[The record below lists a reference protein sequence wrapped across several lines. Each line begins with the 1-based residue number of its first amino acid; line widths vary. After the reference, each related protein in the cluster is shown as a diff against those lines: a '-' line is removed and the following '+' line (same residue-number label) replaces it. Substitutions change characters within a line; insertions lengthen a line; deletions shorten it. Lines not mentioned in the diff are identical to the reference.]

1 MELKGG
7 DEVKRDMDVVRQII
21 KKIAEHNEPALT
33 NEKIE
38 FDREVSLDEL
48 VYHFKIMEEAG
59 LINGEMSF
67 ADNKLRYY
75 SYSLS
80 WYGNDFHDTFSN
92 DNVWNKT
99 KNFVKEKG
107 MEVSKIPI
115 DVFIELG
122 KETIRKMLLG
132 E

>member
-1 MELKGG
+1 
-7 DEVKRDMDVVRQII
+7 MDVVRQII
-21 KKIAEHNEPALT
+21 KEIADNDEPALT

-38 FDREVSLDEL
+38 FGRGVSIDEL

-59 LINGEMSF
+59 LINGKMSF
-67 ADNKLRYY
+67 ADNKLRSY

-92 DNVWNKT
+92 DNVWNRT
-99 KNFVKEKG
+99 KAFVKEKG
-107 MEVSKIPI
+107 MEVSKVPL

-122 KETIRKMLLG
+122 KDVIRKTLLG